1 MSGASPTPLPPGV
14 CSPERLTPKFKPRC
28 PGSRRPVFH
37 YIPPRS
43 HLQRTGELKDQ
54 AGSGHHTKACF
65 LPHLVAI
72 QVNAMIT
79 GIPGVA
85 GLATWSLQEAAG
97 GGAFP
102 HQLIQLCP
110 ALSGPAC
117 GPKLTGHS
125 GIKI

>member
-14 CSPERLTPKFKPRC
+14 CSPERLTPHFKPRC

-37 YIPPRS
+37 YISPRS
-43 HLQRTGELKDQ
+43 HLRRTGELKDQ
-54 AGSGHHTKACF
+54 AGSGHHAKACF

-72 QVNAMIT
+72 HPRIL
-79 GIPGVA
+79 GVA
-85 GLATWSLQEAAG
+85 GLATPWQGAAG

-110 ALSGPAC
+110 ALNGPAL
-117 GPKLTGHS
+117 GPQLTGHS